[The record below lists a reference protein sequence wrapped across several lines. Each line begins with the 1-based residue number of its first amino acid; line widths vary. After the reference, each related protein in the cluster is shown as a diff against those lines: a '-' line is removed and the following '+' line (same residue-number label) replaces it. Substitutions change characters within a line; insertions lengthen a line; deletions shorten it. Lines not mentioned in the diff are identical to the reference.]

1 MFFLHFTLCVLTHES
16 FLKIV
21 KQYKGTCVVFPGG
34 QKKKSLNR
42 ILMKI
47 CHLCIEW
54 PAAHV
59 ARIAG

>member
-34 QKKKSLNR
+34 QKKK
-42 ILMKI
+42 
-47 CHLCIEW
+47 
-54 PAAHV
+54 A
-59 ARIAG
+59 